1 MMDQSDLIS
10 SHIGLAKAVAHDL
23 FLCQKLSIEG
33 ITLDE
38 VFSEAYLGLL
48 KAYDGFD
55 SNRGRTFGAFAKV
68 VIQNHLRDYLR
79 QERHRS
85 KVVSN
90 LPLLTEESGTLDD
103 FFSNLIPLDQIDP
116 SRESYRNEVRQTL
129 KHELSKLGPNQR
141 KVLELVAEG
150 YSYSEI
156 AEKLLISKQAA
167 QQAAQRAMQN
177 IKENIND
184 KGFDFLF
191 CPDKRYQSK
200 TSDERDIPDLL
211 KIPDLGCSPQ
221 ILYLLIRISEDS
233 KSDES
238 QILRVSQEL
247 KVRSED
253 IHDVLRLLVFKA
265 KAKGYILPSDREKL
279 ALEEQKRIETEK
291 IRRQEK
297 IGMIGLSVFMFLIVL
312 AVLIKKMI

>member
-1 MMDQSDLIS
+1 MDHQDRLIN
-10 SHIGLAKAVAHDL
+10 SHIGLAHSIAYDC
-23 FLCQKLSIEG
+23 FLGRKSTIS
-33 ITLDE
+33 LDE
-38 VFSEAYLGLL
+38 IKSESFLGLL
-48 KAYDGFD
+48 KALENFD
-55 SNRGRTFGAFAKV
+55 PQRGVSFGAFAKV
-68 VIQNHLRDYLR
+68 VIQNHLRDFF
-79 QERHRS
+79 RS
-85 KVVSN
+85 EQSRNN
-90 LPLLTEESGTLDD
+90 LMTPTENPHSEESFEDEFYL
-103 FFSNLIPLDQIDP
+103 SSVPLDQIDP

-129 KHELSKLGPNQR
+129 KQELSKLGPNQR

-167 QQAAQRAMQN
+167 QQAAKRAMQN

-191 CPDKRYQSK
+191 CPDKRYQPK

-265 KAKGYILPSDREKL
+265 KAKGYILLSDREKL

-297 IGMIGLSVFMFLIVL
+297 IGVILLTFFLILIFL